1 MQRREVEIHDFSGDD
16 LSMSDIMLAYRVEE
30 SFDGRP
36 SRPSDIVRKGYSMQ
50 PAPWSVFSTNQPIY
64 LYFEV
69 YNLETDETGVANYN
83 VEAVLVPKRD
93 RGGVA
98 GAIGRLFGG
107 GDEGVS
113 VTVPASIEAT
123 DDGQYLILDASNQE
137 PGLYTLAVR
146 VTDTESG
153 ETVERDQD
161 LYLE

>member
-1 MQRREVEIHDFSGDD
+1 MNDS
-16 LSMSDIMLAYRVEE
+16 
-30 SFDGRP
+30 
-36 SRPSDIVRKGYSMQ
+36 
-50 PAPWSVFSTNQPIY
+50 
-64 LYFEV
+64 
-69 YNLETDETGVANYN
+69 GVANYEM
-83 VEAVLVPKRD
+83 EAVLVPKRE

-98 GAIGRLFGG
+98 GAIGRLFGGG

-137 PGLYTLAVR
+137 TGLYTLAVR

-161 LYLE
+161 LFLE